1 MGRFQVSE
9 HLEVWREWCAQREH
23 ESSAHF
29 PLILPYAALSLGC
42 FQVTCFYNKLVMC
55 SVFCEPL
62 RQIKGTE
69 KESMETSD
77 LYIVSGS
84 EA

>member
-1 MGRFQVSE
+1 
-9 HLEVWREWCAQREH
+9 
-23 ESSAHF
+23 
-29 PLILPYAALSLGC
+29 
-42 FQVTCFYNKLVMC
+42 MC

-62 RQIKGTE
+62 RQITGTE